1 MKNLDMANIFQVLE
15 KFDQQQITVIGDL
28 MLDRYIFGRVERIS
42 PEAPV
47 PIVNVTQE
55 KSVPGGAA
63 NVALNLVKMQ
73 AKCSL
78 GGIIGKDHDGDELID
93 LLKQNAVKT
102 DFIIQS
108 PQRSTIKKVRINGHH
123 QNLLRIDYEDVS
135 DASKNDTDQLLHYLT
150 QTVNSPFVIISD
162 YAKGS
167 ITPSLIQE
175 IIIWAQEND
184 VKVIIDPKPV
194 HQASYKGCFLLTPN
208 QKEAQ
213 EMTGI
218 RIIDQETLEQ
228 CGRKLMT
235 DCACQVVITLGEAG
249 MAVFDDQAGVHII
262 PTRAREVYDVSGA
275 GDTVVAAITL
285 SLSAGASLK
294 VAAEIANCAAGIK
307 VSKIGTHPVSRT
319 EIYNFLKTAK

>member
-1 MKNLDMANIFQVLE
+1 MKNLVMASIFKVLE
-15 KFDQQQITVIGDL
+15 KFDQQEITVVGDL
-28 MLDRYIFGRVERIS
+28 MLDRYIFGEVHRIS

-47 PIVNVTQE
+47 PIVNVKEE

-73 AKCSL
+73 AKSIL
-78 GGIIGKDHDGDELID
+78 GGIIGKDADGDELIIQ
-93 LLKQNAVKT
+93 LKQHDVTT
-102 DFIIQS
+102 DNIIQS

-123 QNLLRIDYEDVS
+123 QNLLRIDYEDVC
-135 DASKNDTDQLLHYLT
+135 DASQQDTDQLFQQIT
-150 QTVNSPFVIISD
+150 KSINSQYIIISD

-167 ITPSLIQE
+167 ITPALIQD
-175 IIIWAQEND
+175 IILWASKKG

-194 HQASYKGCFLLTPN
+194 HQPSYKGCHLMTPN

-218 RIIDQETLEQ
+218 KIINQKTLEQ
-228 CGRKLMT
+228 CGRKLMS
-235 DCACQVVITLGEAG
+235 DNACQVVITLGEAG
-249 MAVFDDQAGVHII
+249 MAVFDDQANVYNI

-294 VAAEIANCAAGIK
+294 EAAEIANCAAGIK
-307 VSKIGTHPVSRT
+307 VSKVGTHPVSWT
-319 EIYNFLKTAK
+319 EINNFLKVNK